1 VDQSRLHDH
10 EAFLKQIRHHLDE
23 SNAPTKQWIH
33 FLANKHDLW
42 KCAAPEQR
50 LSFDSFCKN
59 EIEKWKQGRFAKTV
73 DLYEHSNDTPN
84 DIARF
89 MALLKTRLRS
99 DAIEY
104 P

>member
-59 EIEKWKQGRFAKTV
+59 EIEKWKLGRFAKTV
-73 DLYEHSNDTPN
+73 DLYEHSNDIPN

-89 MALLKTRLRS
+89 MALLKNP
-99 DAIEY
+99 A
-104 P
+104 